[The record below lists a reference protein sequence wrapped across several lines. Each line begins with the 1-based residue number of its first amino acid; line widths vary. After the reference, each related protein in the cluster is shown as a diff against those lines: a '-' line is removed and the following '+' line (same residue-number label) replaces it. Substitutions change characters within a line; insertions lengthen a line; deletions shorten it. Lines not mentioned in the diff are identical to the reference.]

1 MGGVL
6 PIELVFNSISLELLF
21 VSGCNLDF
29 CLGVLSSCVKADAG
43 AAV

>member
-21 VSGCNLDF
+21 TSGCNLNF
-29 CLGVLSSCVKADAG
+29 YLGVLSSCVKIAAS